1 MGIENGITE
10 EAKKNAIDLLI
21 TIVVDELSESMGLR
35 PAEVLPRFLSSRT
48 GKLLYDEESRLGW
61 SGPSDIAE
69 MYRNEMSESSYYSRP
84 NVIKLSRTR
93 LT

>member
-21 TIVVDELSESMGLR
+21 TIVVDELSEIMGLR

-48 GKLLYDEESRLGW
+48 GKLLYDEESRLWW

-84 NVIKLSRTR
+84 MSLS
-93 LT
+93 

>member
-48 GKLLYDEESRLGW
+48 GKLLYDEESRLWW

-84 NVIKLSRTR
+84 MSLS
-93 LT
+93 

>member
-10 EAKKNAIDLLI
+10 EAKKNAIHLLI

-48 GKLLYDEESRLGW
+48 GKLLYDEESRLWW

-84 NVIKLSRTR
+84 MSLS
-93 LT
+93 

>member
-48 GKLLYDEESRLGW
+48 RKLLYDEESRLWW

-84 NVIKLSRTR
+84 MSLS
-93 LT
+93 

>member
-35 PAEVLPRFLSSRT
+35 PAEVLPRFLSFRT
-48 GKLLYDEESRLGW
+48 GKLLYDEESRLWW

>member
-48 GKLLYDEESRLGW
+48 GKLLYDEESRLWW
-61 SGPSDIAE
+61 SEIGRAH
-69 MYRNEMSESSYYSRP
+69 
-84 NVIKLSRTR
+84 V
-93 LT
+93 

>member
-35 PAEVLPRFLSSRT
+35 PAEELPRFLSSRT
-48 GKLLYDEESRLGW
+48 GKLLYDEESRLWW

-84 NVIKLSRTR
+84 MSLS
-93 LT
+93 

>member
-35 PAEVLPRFLSSRT
+35 PAEVLPSFLSSRT
-48 GKLLYDEESRLGW
+48 GKLLYDEEYRLWW
-61 SGPSDIAE
+61 SGPSDLAE

-84 NVIKLSRTR
+84 MSLS
-93 LT
+93 

>member
-48 GKLLYDEESRLGW
+48 GKLLYDEESRLWW

-69 MYRNEMSESSYYSRP
+69 MYRNEMSENGYYSRP
-84 NVIKLSRTR
+84 MSLS
-93 LT
+93 

>member
-35 PAEVLPRFLSSRT
+35 HAEVLPRFL
-48 GKLLYDEESRLGW
+48 
-61 SGPSDIAE
+61 
-69 MYRNEMSESSYYSRP
+69 
-84 NVIKLSRTR
+84 
-93 LT
+93 